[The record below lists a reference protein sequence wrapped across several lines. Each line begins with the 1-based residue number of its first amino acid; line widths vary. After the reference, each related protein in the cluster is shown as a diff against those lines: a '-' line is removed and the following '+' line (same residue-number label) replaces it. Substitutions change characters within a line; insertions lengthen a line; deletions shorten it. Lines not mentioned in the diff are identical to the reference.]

1 MADHDMAEEWDDK
14 EFEQLFN
21 KFEDDEL
28 PEEGESIVPKA
39 MDRGELDRM
48 LKYILG
54 F

>member
-1 MADHDMAEEWDDK
+1 MADHDMKDEWDDD
-14 EFEQLFN
+14 EFESLFN

-28 PEEGESIVPKA
+28 PEDDEPKVAKA